1 MGIAVVR
8 ATSPMPAF
16 LSATLVPLGVSG
28 ESVDGCGYRDLWTA
42 ADGPPSGKHV
52 FKVTVEPSLIWSVMG
67 PSQIVQM
74 TPTPLW
80 CLIHLARRAS
90 QLAGRGAI

>member
-1 MGIAVVR
+1 MW
-8 ATSPMPAF
+8 
-16 LSATLVPLGVSG
+16 
-28 ESVDGCGYRDLWTA
+28 CGYRDLWTA
-42 ADGPPSGKHV
+42 ADGSPRPGKHV

-90 QLAGRGAI
+90 RIGRKWSYLTNTGRTVPSGGVNSPAVTR